1 MGIVK
6 KQVYKNTILSY
17 AGMAVAYI
25 NTVLLFPFFTNAG
38 QYGFYN
44 LIISVSVLYSLV
56 ASMGAP
62 SIIAKY
68 FPFYRT
74 EDNKH
79 NGFMHWVAG
88 LTLAGFA
95 LATVL
100 YVALKPVIL
109 GAYAGNSVFFAK
121 YYYYLIPL
129 SLFIVAFNY
138 LEMTGRVVYQTIYS
152 NFLQNVLL
160 RLLTMAYLL
169 LIAIKW
175 INFEDFIFLY
185 IGSNGLIS
193 LLLLLSIMSTG
204 KFAYGVNEGSFKIIK
219 KKEIVNF
226 GLFTLVASA
235 VYVLLQKV
243 DTLMLSSMAGD
254 SVQGIYSWYFNIA
267 LLISVPATALSRTTY
282 AIVADAWKSKNM
294 ENIADVYAKTSII
307 QMVFGCLLFI
317 GIIINRENLYAI
329 ARNKEFTDP
338 KYFTLFLVI
347 GLGFLVDIT
356 GGLNTYIITT
366 SHKYKLITILV
377 LLASIFCIV
386 LNYILIPKI
395 GGMGA
400 AIAYL
405 ITMTGLN
412 FCTWFYIKYRF
423 KMQPFNYKHL
433 LVLVISAVSF
443 FAGKYFWRMPNL
455 YLDIVL
461 RSGVTAFVYITMT
474 YYLHISD
481 DMNAKINSSLKKIGS
496 IYR

>member
-17 AGMAVAYI
+17 GGMVIAYI
-25 NTVLLFPFFTNAG
+25 NTVLLFPFFTNTAE
-38 QYGFYN
+38 YGFYN
-44 LIISVSVLYSLV
+44 LIISVSVLYSLI

-79 NGFMHWVAG
+79 NGFLHWVAG
-88 LTLAGFA
+88 LALLGFIA
-95 LATVL
+95 ASVI
-100 YVALKPVIL
+100 YVVLKPVIL
-109 GAYAGNSVFFAK
+109 KAYAADAVFFPK

-129 SLFIVAFNY
+129 SFFVIVFNY
-138 LEMTGRVVYQTIYS
+138 VEMTGRVVYITIYS
-152 NFLQNVLL
+152 NFLQNILL
-160 RLLTMAYLL
+160 RLLTTGYLL
-169 LIAIKW
+169 MIAGGW
-175 INFEDFIFLY
+175 ITFKDFIFLY
-185 IGSNGLIS
+185 IASNGLIS
-193 LLLLLSIMSTG
+193 LLLLISILTTG
-204 KFAYGVNEGSFKIIK
+204 KFKHGIGDYRFKVIK
-219 KKEIVNF
+219 KKEVVSF

-243 DTLMLSSMAGD
+243 DTLMLSSMAGNA
-254 SVQGIYSWYFNIA
+254 VQGVYSWYFNIA
-267 LLISVPATALSRTTY
+267 LLISVPAQALSRTTY

-294 ENIADVYAKTSII
+294 ANIADVYSKTSII
-307 QMVFGCLLFI
+307 QMVFGCLLFV

-338 KYFTLFLVI
+338 KYFSLFLVI

-395 GGMGA
+395 GAMGA

-405 ITMTGLN
+405 VTMTGLN

-423 KMQPFNYKHL
+423 KMQPFTYKHL
-433 LVLVISAVSF
+433 LVIVITVISF
-443 FAGKYFWRMPNL
+443 FTGKYFWRVPNL
-455 YLDIVL
+455 YLDIVM
-461 RSGVTAFVYITMT
+461 RSGVTAVVYIAIT
-474 YYLHISD
+474 YFFHISD
-481 DMNAKINSSLKKIGS
+481 DLNEKIDSTLTKLRAIVK
-496 IYR
+496 